1 MSFDLRKTALK
12 TRLGNL
18 TAKSILLLICDY
30 ARVDGYTWLSIE
42 RIARELDGNKR
53 TVQRVFQVFA
63 AIGLIELQSRGPRRT
78 PGIQVNLGRLGANLA
93 EEYAAEF
100 QAAQGKTPGA
110 RCRRR
115 TVSPRQRSLFADEDV
130 AETPRANVSETP
142 GNVSETLENVSETFL
157 SDSLKGVTAS
167 TEPQGEPYRAR
178 PQAATVFTKVTIR
191 PMHPEAAAEL
201 RAAVWLFE
209 ELAVPSDFAMRDL
222 GAQAIRMQAAEW
234 GGIEPAAKRILQAA
248 RRAKANGFTKWCFW
262 FKDQG
267 YLEKPTMGG
276 MMYVNRSE
284 QRANGNLA
292 AREAYLARCNNGTP
306 YDIGRSAA
314 SGDRITDLRGLLLEA
329 RQLPA

>member
-1 MSFDLRKTALK
+1 MSFDLRKTARK

-18 TAKSILLLICDY
+18 SAKSILLLICDY
-30 ARVDGYTWLSIE
+30 ARVDGYAWPSIE
-42 RIARELDGNKR
+42 RIAQELDGNRR

-63 AIGLIELQSRGPRRT
+63 AIGLIELQSRGPKRT
-78 PGIQVNLGRLGANLA
+78 PGIQVNLERLGKNLS
-93 EEYAAEF
+93 EEYAAESR
-100 QAAQGKTPGA
+100 AAQGKTPGA

-115 TVSPRQRSLFADEDV
+115 TVSPRQSSLFAEDV
-130 AETPRANVSETP
+130 AETRPNVAETRP
-142 GNVSETLENVSETFL
+142 NVAETF
-157 SDSLKGVTAS
+157 SPHPYIGVTAS

-178 PQAATVFTKVTIR
+178 PQAATVFTRVTIR

-201 RAAVWLFE
+201 RAAAWLFE

-234 GGIEPAAKRILQAA
+234 GGIEPAAKRILEAA

-292 AREAYLARCNNGTP
+292 ARDAYLARCNHGTP
-306 YDIGRSAA
+306 YDTGRSAA
-314 SGDRITDLRGLLLEA
+314 SGDRITDFRGLLLEA